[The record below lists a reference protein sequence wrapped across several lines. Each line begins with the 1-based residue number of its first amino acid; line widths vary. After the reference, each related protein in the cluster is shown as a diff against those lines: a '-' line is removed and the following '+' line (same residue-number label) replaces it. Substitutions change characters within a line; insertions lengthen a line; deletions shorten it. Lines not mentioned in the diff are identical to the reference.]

1 MNTLQN
7 WGIASGR
14 RVTLSVAREALVN
27 LERDCMR
34 IVRLA
39 DVEQAVCQTFGLT
52 MEDLRSDKRTRT
64 ATQPRMLAMYLAR
77 RLTGT
82 AYAEI
87 GQFFGGR
94 NHSTVVSAERRIQ
107 ELVSKRSSVRIGASE
122 WTVEELVESLER
134 QILVG

>member
-1 MNTLQN
+1 
-7 WGIASGR
+7 
-14 RVTLSVAREALVN
+14 
-27 LERDCMR
+27 
-34 IVRLA
+34 
-39 DVEQAVCQTFGLT
+39 
-52 MEDLRSDKRTRT
+52 
-64 ATQPRMLAMYLAR
+64 MLAMYLSR

-107 ELVSKRSSVRIGASE
+107 ELVSKRSSVRIGANE